1 MEVIPARVPVG
12 WRHETILTAA
22 KRRLQNPQLNPAAN
36 PLSSES
42 IPTMSNITK
51 RIIIVLAVLG
61 ILGFIALKVLITR
74 PAASK
79 ASKPLPSPSMP
90 DHSPSDYSPSSIAR
104 DQCRKLTNALR
115 DFHSK
120 RGHRPLPEGS
130 STDEKTVFPVNQ
142 AMLDAL
148 SGKDSAGANYLK
160 AAGFTAPVPEG
171 RFYAA
176 FDFNGDGSIPDPSSP
191 EKKVT
196 QDILVWSSGED
207 SNAETWADN
216 AFAWLK

>member
-1 MEVIPARVPVG
+1 MKTQNRRYIGLLSILVLSIAAILLSKRFIPVIRGSPKKNAG
-12 WRHETILTAA
+12 Y
-22 KRRLQNPQLNPAAN
+22 QPAA
-36 PLSSES
+36 PPHSS
-42 IPTMSNITK
+42 
-51 RIIIVLAVLG
+51 A
-61 ILGFIALKVLITR
+61 
-74 PAASK
+74 
-79 ASKPLPSPSMP
+79 
-90 DHSPSDYSPSSIAR
+90 DYSPVSIAR

-115 DFHSK
+115 DFHAK

-130 STDEKTVFPVNQ
+130 STDEKAMFPVNQ

-148 SGKDSAGANYLK
+148 SGKDSAGVNYLK

-207 SNAETWADN
+207 GNAETWADN

>member
-1 MEVIPARVPVG
+1 MKTTTKRLIG
-12 WRHETILTAA
+12 LTSILVLATAA
-22 KRRLQNPQLNPAAN
+22 ILLSKRFAPMIGRSPETPAGYQPAA
-36 PLSSES
+36 PPHSS
-42 IPTMSNITK
+42 
-51 RIIIVLAVLG
+51 A
-61 ILGFIALKVLITR
+61 
-74 PAASK
+74 
-79 ASKPLPSPSMP
+79 
-90 DHSPSDYSPSSIAR
+90 DYSTVSIAR

-115 DFHSK
+115 DFHAK
-120 RGHRPLPEGS
+120 RGHHPLPEGLG
-130 STDEKTVFPVNQ
+130 TDEKTVFPVNQ

-148 SGKDSAGANYLK
+148 SGKDSAGVNYLK

-207 SNAETWADN
+207 GNAETWADN

>member
-1 MEVIPARVPVG
+1 MKPSTKKIFVMLVV
-12 WRHETILTAA
+12 LTAGSVA
-22 KRRLQNPQLNPAAN
+22 GYKLMFSKLATHHERSPYPAPSA
-36 PLSSES
+36 PE
-42 IPTMSNITK
+42 
-51 RIIIVLAVLG
+51 VHG
-61 ILGFIALKVLITR
+61 
-74 PAASK
+74 K
-79 ASKPLPSPSMP
+79 A
-90 DHSPSDYSPSSIAR
+90 DYSPVSIAR

-148 SGKDSAGANYLK
+148 SGKDSAGVNYLK

-176 FDFNGDGSIPDPSSP
+176 FDFNGDGSIPDPSSL

-207 SNAETWADN
+207 GNAETWADN